1 MDVRSDFSD
10 TISVWVDGLDL
21 NGLTRGVCVC
31 VCVCYQVN
39 TIVNI
44 IIGTVS
50 AIQYAQGDHY
60 YKDINVNQECPKW
73 GGGSNNS
80 NSNHRVKIPQW
91 TRKQHSK

>member
-39 TIVNI
+39 TIVT
-44 IIGTVS
+44 GCAKVCDKQRTTRVS
-50 AIQYAQGDHY
+50 VLFEENETFFTLSLLILFLSSY
-60 YKDINVNQECPKW
+60 
-73 GGGSNNS
+73 SS
-80 NSNHRVKIPQW
+80 
-91 TRKQHSK
+91 